1 MAQTYYEILGVAQNA
16 SAEDIEAA
24 FKKRAREVHPD
35 TVAPGNAYLRQVAA
49 EAFKDLSEAKAVL
62 LNRTEREKYDAKL
75 MYERGSRPAG
85 SASSAPPPSR
95 QAAPNPTAGASSR
108 SQGARTPGP
117 QSQNARAQAS
127 PRRSPARPPL
137 RILLKPLGASLGS
150 FAFVIVGVVS
160 IFFVAW
166 LMASGRTPPLW
177 AAGFTLALG
186 VASFRH
192 GLKPP
197 ENLRMRGGIA
207 PFLIGGFVVVIVFYS
222 IWLPS
227 TETVVTRSATEHS
240 EPNSA
245 AAHNGKSPG
254 HVASPHP
261 GANTTVVSVDDG
273 ASGQNP
279 GLVTKVWKNVRDGKN
294 YRTRTIGDVLF
305 LEVIDSEGKRT
316 AGIIHCDF
324 RRTGPDWTGMC
335 SERNSSADPSI
346 RYSEATIS
354 TFSNTRLDG
363 HTIDIP
369 EFLMVPVDNAPTGAS
384 GSPDAAEP
392 DLSTLSESE
401 KQSIETSCASDKL
414 LLGPNEYNHCLQKEI
429 DALRSVPKPPD
440 LSGLSSRD
448 RDSMELVCSNSKLME
463 GPAAY
468 HQCLVRQL
476 DLMKKAA
483 PANQR

>member
-1 MAQTYYEILGVAQNA
+1 MAQTFYEILGVAENA
-16 SAEDIEAA
+16 STEEIETA

-49 EAFKDLSEAKAVL
+49 EAFKDLSEAKATL
-62 LNRTEREKYDAKL
+62 LNRTEREKYDARL
-75 MYERGSRPAG
+75 MYERGSRAAG
-85 SASSAPPPSR
+85 SPSSAPPSR
-95 QAAPNPTAGASSR
+95 QTPPRSTTGASPR
-108 SQGARTPGP
+108 SQGSRTPGP

-137 RILLKPLGASLGS
+137 RVILKPLGASLGS
-150 FAFVIVGVVS
+150 FAFVILGVIS

-177 AAGFTLALG
+177 AAAVTLALG

-192 GLKPP
+192 GLKPSA
-197 ENLRMRGGIA
+197 NLRMRGGIA
-207 PFLIGGFVVVIVFYS
+207 PFLIGGFVVVITFFS

-240 EPNSA
+240 DPSSTA
-245 AAHNGKSPG
+245 SGKAKTPG
-254 HVASPHP
+254 HFASPHP
-261 GANTTVVSVDDG
+261 AANTTVVSVDDG
-273 ASGQNP
+273 LA
-279 GLVTKVWKNVRDGKN
+279 TKVWKNVRDGKN

-305 LEVIDSEGKRT
+305 LEVIDGEGKRT

-335 SERNSSADPSI
+335 SERTSSADPSI
-346 RYSEATIS
+346 RYAEATIS

-369 EFLMVPVDNAPTGAS
+369 EFLMVPVDNAPIGGGAP
-384 GSPDAAEP
+384 GSPDAEP
-392 DLSTLSESE
+392 DLSALTESE

-414 LLGPNEYNHCLQKEI
+414 LLGPSEYNRCVQKQI
-429 DALRSVPKPPD
+429 DEVRSIPKLPD

-468 HQCLVRQL
+468 NQCLVRQL
-476 DLMKKAA
+476 DLIKKAA
-483 PANQR
+483 STNQR

>member
-1 MAQTYYEILGVAQNA
+1 MAQTFYEILGVAENA
-16 SAEDIEAA
+16 STEDIETA

-35 TVAPGNAYLRQVAA
+35 TVAPGNAYLRQIAA

-85 SASSAPPPSR
+85 SPPSAPPRSP
-95 QAAPNPTAGASSR
+95 AGASSR

-137 RILLKPLGASLGS
+137 RVILKPLGASLGS
-150 FAFVIVGVVS
+150 FAFVILGVIS

-177 AAGFTLALG
+177 AAAVTLALG

-197 ENLRMRGGIA
+197 ANLRMRGGIA
-207 PFLIGGFVVVIVFYS
+207 PFLIGGFVVVITFFS

-227 TETVVTRSATEHS
+227 TETVVMRSATEHGDPS
-240 EPNSA
+240 ST
-245 AAHNGKSPG
+245 AAHKTKSPG
-254 HVASPHP
+254 HFASPHP
-261 GANTTVVSVDDG
+261 ESNTTVVSVDEG
-273 ASGQNP
+273 GSGQAL

-305 LEVIDSEGKRT
+305 LEVIDGEGKRT

-335 SERNSSADPSI
+335 SERTSSADPSI
-346 RYSEATIS
+346 RYAEATIS

-369 EFLMVPVDNAPTGAS
+369 EFLMVPVDNAPSGGAL
-384 GSPDAAEP
+384 GSQDAIEP
-392 DLSTLSESE
+392 DLSALSESE

-414 LLGPNEYNHCLQKEI
+414 LLGPSEYNRCVQKEV
-429 DALRSVPKPPD
+429 DAIHSIPKLPD

-468 HQCLVRQL
+468 NQCLVRQL
-476 DLMKKAA
+476 DLMRKAA
-483 PANQR
+483 PMNQR